1 MKSSAVALKTIIKR
15 SEIQIVSAITH
26 RRLFVKRH
34 LVIAPHPDDETLG
47 CGGTLLPLATV
58 RGAASGFHSAEA
70 FMLLRQR
77 IGQENSL

>member
-1 MKSSAVALKTIIKR
+1 MIKKYKN
-15 SEIQIVSAITH
+15 ILA
-26 RRLFVKRH
+26 FF
-34 LVIAPHPDDETLG
+34 AHPDDETLG